1 MNRDTG
7 CSGDD
12 QGAQSLASLS
22 RRILISGH
30 PIFDNIFGMGSVSA
44 SSK

>member
-1 MNRDTG
+1 LRRRT
-7 CSGDD
+7 

-22 RRILISGH
+22 SRSLISGH
-30 PIFDNIFGMGSVSA
+30 PVFDNILGMGSVSA